1 MEIRLNKALKL
12 MELVKKDGT
21 VISSYSYKSVKKDNF
36 SYEDFFEVIDK
47 FNAYLSEQPDF
58 DRIQDLLPYVNAFDF
73 TKC

>member
-47 FNAYLSEQPDF
+47 FNTYLSEQPDF